1 MQKMSIQVK
10 QISVNNCIC
19 RGLGVLTLLIKHIWT
34 LRISKPREVIRLQIR
49 LTFLLRLLPLRVIA
63 VVPLPQHIPSITV
76 FHTNSLHALH
86 YILLLLSK
94 CSTLVVSPMCS
105 FLILSFLIT
114 PNENLSFN
122 FATISKPY
130 IIAGLTV
137 YSNIVKLEKNNG
149 VVEAGCV
156 AGRSRIKTQ
165 DSKDSGGK
173 LKRSFIAELKLTTK

>member
-1 MQKMSIQVK
+1 
-10 QISVNNCIC
+10 
-19 RGLGVLTLLIKHIWT
+19 
-34 LRISKPREVIRLQIR
+34 
-49 LTFLLRLLPLRVIA
+49 
-63 VVPLPQHIPSITV
+63 
-76 FHTNSLHALH
+76 
-86 YILLLLSK
+86 
-94 CSTLVVSPMCS
+94 MCS

-114 PNENLSFN
+114 PNENRFN